1 MIKGIEKDIIH
12 KLGETVSPLKRPQA
26 SLDELLQFVKGPAF
40 PAGEIDFWLVG
51 YVVFL
56 IFKIWK

>member
-1 MIKGIEKDIIH
+1 MLKGIEKDIIH

-40 PAGEIDFWLVG
+40 STGGI
-51 YVVFL
+51 
-56 IFKIWK
+56 